1 MNIQPFLRVGRL
13 VPLAAAL
20 AACTMQG
27 DETPEAPNRPAAPD
41 ASQPVATMMSSP
53 SASGGQGGQGQ
64 DVQDQRRALTIRD
77 SLAEAEKALSLKLWE
92 DAARIAGQVLDLEP
106 SNQRA
111 REILYAAQDLL
122 GGQKPGAARITQ
134 DRVLLDRVAAE
145 RDRDRART
153 DMASGDVAA
162 QSGRF
167 GEAIDSYQRGLLVL
181 RYSVHF
187 QPGSE
192 LERELDAKLADA
204 QRAKVRADQDEE
216 NRRRVASRAQLEEE
230 ESRLRIQRQ
239 ARVKRL
245 LDQANLDFQLN
256 NFAAATRNLDMALAD
271 DPTNGHARSLH
282 ELAVRARHNQQVE
295 LLRQDWK
302 AEWAKTFDDLR
313 TDDVPQ
319 TETVVYDMQRW
330 AEVATRGPITF
341 SQPEDLESPEER
353 AIIAKIRN
361 TIIDHRFASAPVGD
375 WAKYYGTV
383 TEVTFVVSKEVQELD
398 PETTTLHDFSLPN
411 ASVEQALNVITS
423 LTNVHWK
430 IESGMVKLVTP
441 EMSGGKMYVGHYQV
455 GDLVRGV
462 ADKPG
467 RELKLTVPG
476 EDTGSFFDE
485 TEEPKPTVVETSRLE
500 SMIRENVLPT
510 SWDGGDALL
519 AIQKDVLIV
528 RNTKQAHAG
537 VAKLLA
543 DLREAVGILVDIEAR
558 FLKVEDSFLED
569 VGVDFRGLGDQS
581 SGGVPGRGLEKHG
594 DRSGF
599 RFDDYGQPQQTSPAA
614 PGTIGT
620 GTEPGIFFDDGGDGD
635 IAGRTEHLFDTTLG
649 GGDGELDNA
658 GGLAIQYTYLDD
670 TELEV
675 ILRAV
680 EKRQRSE
687 VITAPRLLVH
697 NNTRANMSVLR
708 HTSYIRDFEVEIA
721 QSAAVA
727 NPVVDVV
734 RDGVVLDVRPV
745 VSADRRYITMEL
757 RPTVMELQ
765 LPIPNFVTTLG
776 VGQPISIQL
785 PRVTLQRVRTTV
797 TMPDGATVMLGGMKL
812 AEKSNLVSGVPI
824 LKDLPGLS
832 FFFSRKG
839 TFVQN
844 KKIIILV
851 RAQVVMPYENEPKL
865 PELIEASP
873 AAAR

>member
-1 MNIQPFLRVGRL
+1 MSDD
-13 VPLAAAL
+13 A
-20 AACTMQG
+20 
-27 DETPEAPNRPAAPD
+27 PEATNQPASSTTPRT
-41 ASQPVATMMSSP
+41 ASALTSGAQ
-53 SASGGQGGQGQ
+53 GGQSAQGQ
-64 DVQDQRRALTIRD
+64 DVPEQRRAMLIAD
-77 SLAEAEKALSLKLWE
+77 SLREAEKAMELKLWQ
-92 DAARIAGQVLDLEP
+92 DAARIAGEVLDLEP

-111 REILYAAQDLL
+111 REILFAAQDLL
-122 GGQKPGAARITQ
+122 GGTQPSVARAAQ
-134 DRVLLDRVAAE
+134 DREMLARVGAE

-153 DMASGDVAA
+153 EMASGDVAMET
-162 QSGRF
+162 GKF
-167 GEAIDSYQRGLLVL
+167 GDAIESYQRGLLVL
-181 RYSVHF
+181 RYSVYF
-187 QPGSE
+187 QPGNE
-192 LERELDAKLADA
+192 LERELERKLADA
-204 QRAKVRADQDEE
+204 QRAKVRADQDTEE
-216 NRRRVASRAQLEEE
+216 RRRAASRAQLEEE
-230 ESRLRIQRQ
+230 ENRLRIQRQ

-245 LDQANLDFQLN
+245 LDQANSDFQLN
-256 NFAAATRNLDMALAD
+256 NFAAAVRNLDMALAD
-271 DPTNGHARSLH
+271 DPMNQNARALH
-282 ELAVRARHNQQVE
+282 ELATRARHDQSLE

-313 TDDVPQ
+313 TLDVPQ
-319 TETVVYDMQRW
+319 TQTVQYDLARW
-330 AEVATRGPITF
+330 AEIAGRGPISFTP
-341 SQPEDLESPEER
+341 PEELDSPEER
-353 AIIAKIRN
+353 AITAKLR
-361 TIIDHRFASAPVGD
+361 TTVLDHRFASAPVAD

-383 TEVTFVVSKEVQELD
+383 TDVTFVVAKEVAEMD
-398 PETTTLHDFSLPN
+398 PETTTLKDFSLPN
-411 ASVEQALNVITS
+411 ASVEQALNVIKS

-430 IESGMVKLVTP
+430 VEAGMVKLVTP
-441 EMSGGKMYVGHYQV
+441 EKAGGRMYVGHYEV

-476 EDTGSFFDE
+476 EDSGGDTGSE
-485 TEEPKPTVVETSRLE
+485 EEPKPTVVETSRLDA
-500 SMIRENVLPT
+500 MIRENVAVGT
-510 SWDGGDALL
+510 WEGEGLL

-528 RNTKQAHAG
+528 RNTKEAHAG
-537 VAKLLA
+537 VNKLLSE
-543 DLREAVGILVDIEAR
+543 LRQAVGILVDIEAR

-581 SGGVPGRGLEKHG
+581 AGGVPGRGLEKKG

-620 GTEPGIFFDDGGDGD
+620 GTEPGMFFDDGNDGD
-635 IAGRTEHLFDTTLG
+635 IAGRTENLFDTTLG

-658 GGLAIQYTYLDD
+658 GGLAVQWTYLDD
-670 TELEV
+670 TELQL

-687 VITAPRLLVH
+687 IITAPRLLVH
-697 NNTRANMSVLR
+697 NNSRANMSVLR

-745 VSADRRYITMEL
+745 VSSDRRFITMEL

-765 LPIPNFVTTLG
+765 LPIPNFTTTLG

-812 AEKSNLVSGVPI
+812 AEKSNQVSGVPI

-844 KKIIILV
+844 KKILILV
-851 RAQVVMPYENEPKL
+851 RAQVVMPFEDQPPMPDLVEV
-865 PELIEASP
+865 SQ
-873 AAAR
+873 R

>member
-1 MNIQPFLRVGRL
+1 MNIQPLLRLGRL

-20 AACTMQG
+20 AACSVQG
-27 DETPEAPNRPAAPD
+27 EEAPEATDRVATPEARQPAATGSP
-41 ASQPVATMMSSP
+41 TMP
-53 SASGGQGGQGQ
+53 GTQGGQGQ
-64 DVQDQRRALTIRD
+64 GIEGERRTLTIQQ
-77 SLAEAEKALSLKLWE
+77 SIAEAEKALNLKLWE

-122 GGQKPGAARITQ
+122 GGQKPSMARVAQ
-134 DRVLLDRVAAE
+134 ERVLLDRVAAE
-145 RDRDRART
+145 RDRDRARA
-153 DMASGDVAA
+153 DMLQGDVAA
-162 QSGRF
+162 QAGRF
-167 GEAIDSYQRGLLVL
+167 GDAIDAYQRGLLVL
-181 RYSVHF
+181 RYSIHF
-187 QPGSE
+187 QPGSD

-204 QRAKVRADQDEE
+204 QRAKVRADQDAE
-216 NRRRVASRAQLEEE
+216 NRRRAASSAQLEEE
-230 ESRLRIQRQ
+230 ANRLRIQRQ

-245 LDQANLDFQLN
+245 LDQANIDFQLN
-256 NFAAATRNLDMALAD
+256 NFAAALRNLDMALAD
-271 DPTNGHARSLH
+271 DPTNPHARALH
-282 ELAVRARHNQQVE
+282 ELAERARHDQQLE

-302 AEWAKTFDDLR
+302 AEWSKTFDDLR
-313 TDDVPQ
+313 TADVPQ
-319 TETVVYDMQRW
+319 TQTVIYDMQRW
-330 AEVATRGPITF
+330 AEIASRGPITF
-341 SQPEDLESPEER
+341 SQPADLESPEER
-353 AIIAKIRN
+353 AIAAKLKS
-361 TIIDHRFASAPVGD
+361 TVIDHRFASATVAD
-375 WAKYYGTV
+375 WAKYYSEV
-383 TEVTFVVSKEVQELD
+383 TEVTFVVSKEVAELD
-398 PETTTLHDFSLPN
+398 PETTTLRDFSLPN

-430 IESGMVKLVTP
+430 IESGLVKLVTA
-441 EMSGGKMYVGHYQV
+441 EKAGGKMYVGHYEV
-455 GDLVRGV
+455 GDLIRGV

-476 EDTGSFFDE
+476 EDSGSFFDE
-485 TEEPKPTVVETSRLE
+485 TEEPKPTVVDSSRLE
-500 SMIRENVLPT
+500 SMIRENVAPT
-510 SWDGGDALL
+510 SWEGGDGLIT
-519 AIQKDVLIV
+519 IQNNRVLIV
-528 RNTKQAHAG
+528 RNTKEAHAQ

-543 DLREAVGILVDIEAR
+543 DLRQAVGILVDIEAR

-569 VGVDFRGLGDQS
+569 VGLDLRGLGDQS
-581 SGGVPGRGLEKHG
+581 AGGVPGRGLEKNG

-620 GTEPGIFFDDGGDGD
+620 GTEPGLFFDDGGDGD
-635 IAGRTEHLFDTTLG
+635 IAGRTEHLFDSTLG
-649 GGDGELDNA
+649 GGEGELDNA
-658 GGLAIQYTYLDD
+658 GGLAVQYTYLDD
-670 TELEV
+670 TELEL

-687 VITAPRLLVH
+687 IITAPRLLVH

-797 TMPDGATVMLGGMKL
+797 TMPDGATVMLGGMRL
-812 AEKSNLVSGVPI
+812 AEKTNQVSGVPI

-844 KKIIILV
+844 KKILILV
-851 RAQVVMPYENEPKL
+851 RAQVVMPYENEPRL
-865 PELIEASP
+865 PELTEA
-873 AAAR
+873 ATAVAR